1 MKKKKH
7 LPDYFHPLILIPGA
21 SLDGKTGGKG
31 GARHGTHIHT
41 RTLSPESA
49 HSRSHP
55 TAGQGQAPPR
65 SITQFELFRQ
75 ISPRALRMYSPDV
88 LTHVR
93 CLVASEVSP
102 LLYLCSSHQ
111 WQKWHLRRPRWRRRQ
126 PPEAN
131 STGLFLQNRDPDPPG
146 APRRHRQQ
154 PPAGPSCRVLGS
166 CSLSV
171 G

>member
-41 RTLSPESA
+41 RTHSPESA
-49 HSRSHP
+49 QSRSHP
-55 TAGQGQAPPR
+55 TAGQGQSPPR

-75 ISPRALRMYSPDV
+75 ISPRALRMCSPDV

-102 LLYLCSSHQ
+102 LPCLCSSHQ
-111 WQKWHLRRPRWRRRQ
+111 RRKQHLRRPRRRRRQ

-131 STGLFLQNRDPDPPG
+131 SAGLFLQNRDPDPPG

-154 PPAGPSCRVLGS
+154 PPAGPSCRVPGS
-166 CSLSV
+166 CFLSV
-171 G
+171 A

>member
-7 LPDYFHPLILIPGA
+7 LPDYFHPPILIPGA

-41 RTLSPESA
+41 RTHSPESA

-55 TAGQGQAPPR
+55 TAGQGQSPPR

-75 ISPRALRMYSPDV
+75 ISPRALRMCSPDV

-93 CLVASEVSP
+93 CLFASEVS
-102 LLYLCSSHQ
+102 LLLRLYSSHQ
-111 WQKWHLRRPRWRRRQ
+111 QWKQHLRRPRWWRCQ
-126 PPEAN
+126 PPEAT
-131 STGLFLQNRDPDPPG
+131 SSGFLLQNRDPDPPG

-154 PPAGPSCRVLGS
+154 PPTGPSSAVPGS
-166 CSLSV
+166 RPLHV
-171 G
+171 R